1 MPINLGKVLCAKR
14 NDMKKLILT
23 SAIALGLVSG
33 TAQAVNLNPD
43 GLGQVLF
50 YPYYTVNGGNVTL
63 VSLVNTTDDA
73 KAVKV
78 RFMESKNSREVLD
91 FNLYLSA
98 KDVWVAAIVD
108 DNGVPTLVV
117 NDTSCTTPYLYP
129 DKFQPFLPYAMDNPD
144 ITRAREGHI
153 EVIEMGTVVGESA
166 EAATHVTQKVIDD
179 ITVEFD
185 PPVPADCQ
193 MLNDAWTTYTNAED
207 GYWIDD
213 PHTDMEAPSGGLFG
227 GASVINVETGTM
239 YGFEAKAINGF
250 ATKVGELH
258 QVPGTVLPSLN
269 SGDVKTATVFLGDG
283 TTFISPEFER
293 GVDAISYVFMHDN
306 LMNEYTIEDVVDA
319 ATDWIITFP
328 TKSFYVDST
337 VAEMPFDII
346 DEEKVYFSLP
356 PFSSVWDGKEAC
368 EVVLVDS
375 IYDREETGV
384 SPIPGPPVVS
394 PAPPQA
400 PRTGLELCFE
410 TNILEFGNRGVFNSP
425 NAVQASPEVLGF
437 EHGWANID
445 MTNAID
451 EDGRLTSRSPLG
463 NLKGLPVVGFAA
475 YEFVNSFVGED
486 GVLANY
492 SGISPHRATR
502 DTVDIVIEE

>member
-1 MPINLGKVLCAKR
+1 
-14 NDMKKLILT
+14 MKKLLLA
-23 SAIALGLVSG
+23 SALALGLASG

-63 VSLVNTTDDA
+63 LSLVNTTDDA

-98 KDVWVAAIVD
+98 KDVWVAGIVD
-108 DNGVPTLVV
+108 IDGVPNLVI

-129 DKFQPFLPYAMDNPD
+129 DTYQPFLPFAMDNPD

-153 EVIEMGTVVGESA
+153 EVIEMGTVVGDSA
-166 EAATHVTQKVIDD
+166 VAATHVTEKVIDD
-179 ITVEFD
+179 ETVTFD

-193 MLNDAWTTYTNAED
+193 ALNDAWTEYSDGDD

-213 PHTDMEAPSGGLFG
+213 PLTDMEPPSGGLFG

-239 YGFEAKAINGF
+239 YGFDAQAINGF
-250 ATKVGELH
+250 ATEVGDLH

-269 SGDVKTATVFLGDG
+269 SGDVKTATVFLDDG
-283 TTFISPEFER
+283 TTATSPEFER
-293 GVDAISYVFMHDN
+293 GVDAISYVFMHAN
-306 LMNEYTIEDVVDA
+306 LMNEYTVDPTINS
-319 ATDWIITFP
+319 ATDWIVTFP
-328 TKSFYVDST
+328 TKSFYVDN
-337 VAEMPFDII
+337 VAADLPFEII
-346 DEEKVYFSLP
+346 DGEKVYYAIA
-356 PFSSVWDGKEAC
+356 PFTSVWDGEEAC
-368 EVVLVDS
+368 EVLTVDS
-375 IYDREETGV
+375 VYDREETGV
-384 SPIPGPPVVS
+384 SPQPGPPVVS

-410 TNILEFGNRGVFNSP
+410 TNILEFADRGIFNSP
-425 NAVQASPEVLGF
+425 NALQVNTTDLGF
-437 EHGWANID
+437 TNGWADIN
-445 MTNAID
+445 MVTTL
-451 EDGRLTSRSPLG
+451 EDDSFVPRDPLG
-463 NLKGLPVVGFAA
+463 NLIGLPVVGFAA
-475 YEFVNSFVGED
+475 YEYVNEFVTID
-486 GVLANY
+486 GVRANY

-502 DTVDIVIEE
+502 EEVER